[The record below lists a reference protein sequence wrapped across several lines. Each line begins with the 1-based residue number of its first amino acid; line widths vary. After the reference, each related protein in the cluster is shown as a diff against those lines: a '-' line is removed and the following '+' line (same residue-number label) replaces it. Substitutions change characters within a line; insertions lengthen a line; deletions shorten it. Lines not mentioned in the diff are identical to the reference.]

1 MNPIVHGII
10 NIVWCS
16 FNAAWA
22 YMLARDPYLGRVARG
37 AMWVLCATMVVAVVV
52 SIVLTLGAL

>member
-16 FNAAWA
+16 FNAVWF
-22 YMLARDPYLGRVARG
+22 YMLARDPYLGRVGHAI
-37 AMWVLCATMVVAVVV
+37 AWFCFATMVVAVIVAT
-52 SIVLTLGAL
+52 VLTLGAL